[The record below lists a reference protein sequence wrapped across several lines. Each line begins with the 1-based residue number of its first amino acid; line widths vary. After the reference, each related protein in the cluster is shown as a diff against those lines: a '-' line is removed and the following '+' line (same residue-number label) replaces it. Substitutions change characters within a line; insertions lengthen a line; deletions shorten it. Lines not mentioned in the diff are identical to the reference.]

1 MIYQYKN
8 EDKVLVAV
16 DCIIFGFDQEE
27 EELKLLLIKRNFSPE
42 KGRWSLMGGFMRLN
56 ETLQEAATRVLH
68 TLTGLTNVYMEQLE
82 VFGQVDRDPVERT
95 VSVAYYAL
103 INIEDHDEE
112 LIKRYSACWYKLSKI
127 PKLIFDH
134 NIMVEHAIKRL
145 RYRASIQP
153 IGFELL
159 PEKFTMRQ
167 LQKLYEEI
175 FDEQLDKRNF
185 TKKINALEILEKLD
199 EKDKN
204 SSRKGSFLY
213 KFNQEKYHRKSENG
227 FVFKV

>member
-1 MIYQYKN
+1 MIHKYKN
-8 EDKVLVAV
+8 EDKLLAAV
-16 DCIIFGFDQEE
+16 DCIVFGFDQQA
-27 EELKLLLIKRNFSPE
+27 EELKLLLIKRDFDPE
-42 KGRWSLMGGFMRLN
+42 KGKWSLMGGFLRN
-56 ETLQEAATRVLH
+56 DEKIEEAATRVLQS
-68 TLTGLTNVYMEQLE
+68 LTGLKNVYMEQLK
-82 VFGQVDRDPVERT
+82 VFSEVDRDPAERT
-95 VSVAYYAL
+95 ISVAYYAL
-103 INIEDHDEE
+103 INIEDHDAE
-112 LIKRYSACWYKLSKI
+112 LIKQYSACWFEISKM

-134 NIMVEHAIKRL
+134 NIMVDNAIKRL
-145 RYRASIQP
+145 RYQATVQP

-175 FDEQLDKRNF
+175 FDQHVDKRNF
-185 TKKINALEILEKLD
+185 IKKINAMDILEKLP

-213 KFNQEKYHRKSENG
+213 RFNQARYKRKNETG